1 MDINKKL
8 LILAFLAV
16 FALGACNISDE
27 DLASATTPTQPVS
40 TPTPTPPVSTPATT
54 TLKVEQLERNPEKMK
69 ASNSS
74 YMGPSLGT
82 PSGGGAR

>member
-8 LILAFLAV
+8 LMLALFAV
-16 FALGACNISDE
+16 FSLAACGDSDDDE
-27 DLASATTPTQPVS
+27 SASATPAEI
-40 TPTPTPPVSTPATT
+40 PATT
-54 TLKVEQLERNPEKMK
+54 TLTVEQLERNPEKMK